1 MRAQELLED
10 KDSIAFTFGRFN
22 PPTIGHEKLVDA
34 AKNAGASN
42 YRVYVSQSQDPKKNP
57 LHSDQKLGYLKTMFP
72 GVKFQLAGT
81 FLKIVTDL
89 YDEGWKNVVLVVGSD
104 RVADFE
110 RLLND
115 YNGGEDK
122 PHGYYNFDSIEVK
135 SAGQR
140 DPDAEGAEGMSASK
154 MRVAA
159 TEDDYNSFKKGL
171 PSGFRGGEEMFN
183 AIRKGMNLH
192 GNNK

>member
-10 KDSIAFTFGRFN
+10 RSSIAFTFGRFN

-34 AKNAGASN
+34 VKDAGGSS
-42 YRVYVSQSQDPKKNP
+42 YRVYVSQSHDSKKNP
-57 LHSDQKLGYLKTMFP
+57 LDPTAKLGYLKTMFP
-72 GVKFQLAGT
+72 GVKFELVGT
-81 FLKIVTDL
+81 VLKIVTGL
-89 YDEGWKNVVLVVGSD
+89 HDEGWKNIILVVGSD

-115 YNGGEDK
+115 YNGVEDK

-159 TEDDYNSFKKGL
+159 TEDDYNSFKNGL

-183 AIRKGMNLH
+183 AVRKGMNLH
-192 GNNK
+192 GKS